1 MEIKKIIILL
11 IIVIFVTFL
20 LFLFLFSDNSQYKQ
34 IGDTNFYLLPN
45 EIGQESFLY
54 HNGGK
59 EGVFYPIHHKGFVH
73 DVYWNKQYIIIKCNK
88 NNEENWYIIRNIEV
102 YDYSKFNIHHYLKD
116 SDYKRALDSL
126 LIDELRMEHT
136 NGTIPWSLHL

>member
-11 IIVIFVTFL
+11 IIEIFVTFL
-20 LFLFLFSDNSQYKQ
+20 LFLFSDNSQYKQ

-59 EGVFYPIHHKGFVH
+59 EGVFYPIYHKGFVH
-73 DVYWNKQYIIIKCNK
+73 DVYWNKQYIIIKCNQK
-88 NNEENWYIIRNIEV
+88 KVENWYIIRNIED
-102 YDYSKFNIHHYLKD
+102 YNYSKFNIHHYLKD

-126 LIDELRMEHT
+126 LIDEIRMEHT